1 MQLYIVRL
9 KGQQEDSCEERKLFQ
24 RDMARMV
31 PRVQFAVGRA
41 EGRYWL
47 HHDFPSFGVFIG
59 NDEGNIIHSRQIFPP
74 LVAAGFYDQP
84 HLRVE

>member
-1 MQLYIVRL
+1 MRGLTHGKDQRVGESHVCGMGSRDRVKVRTVTI
-9 KGQQEDSCEERKLFQ
+9 GED
-24 RDMARMV
+24 DVPARS
-31 PRVQFAVGRA
+31 
-41 EGRYWL
+41 L
-47 HHDFPSFGVFIG
+47 GVFIG